1 MSLHDSAG
9 TFFVWVGRFTLLQDY
24 LIYYYTGHT
33 MINRVRRNFG
43 SYSRIISEIYRDQK
57 IKSRA
62 ETEKDRIEIDL
73 SRLDAIRSDAALT
86 RDRLMTDEE
95 RYAASSVEQ
104 RADMAEG
111 AGRSA
116 ETAADPAGRKEDKPA
131 GGYGFEDELWRM
143 FDEYSEEDSTDPDQL
158 S

>member
-1 MSLHDSAG
+1 
-9 TFFVWVGRFTLLQDY
+9 
-24 LIYYYTGHT
+24 

-111 AGRSA
+111 AGHSA
-116 ETAADPAGRKEDKPA
+116 ETAADPADRKEDMPA
-131 GGYGFEDELWRM
+131 DGYGFEDELWRM